1 MVRKF
6 LAMSILS
13 RGFGYLRT
21 KLRIDTSEG
30 YYPGR
35 DPFIR
40 PLTPET
46 VLGLSAVW
54 ASQIVIAGTISTL
67 SLGVFNAK
75 KNGEIQPATNHHL
88 YNILKSDPNFDLTA
102 PEFWEY
108 MASAIE
114 LHGSAYARIVPS
126 VREGEISSLLPVNP
140 AVVTVRRLRST
151 GRLEY
156 SYYDAETGTQRKVA
170 QDKMLH
176 IRGAFPTALGG
187 QSPLQAAAGVFR
199 SAHNADMAAGRQW
212 AQGMRPSG
220 VLSVDKPL
228 DKAQRNKLKTILRS
242 EYQGAINDGVPV
254 ILDNG
259 VSWSQLSISA
269 KDAQMLESRS
279 FSVLEIARIFGV
291 PPFMIGHTEKSTSWG
306 TGLEQQVLA
315 FIKFTLRRRVKRIE
329 KALMKQL
336 LTPQERSRGMYIKF
350 NIEDLL
356 RGDTVA
362 RANFYEKM
370 TRNGLMTINE
380 VRDLEDRPA
389 IDGGGVARVQ
399 MQNIPVAE
407 ADGSITGGEDN
418 VDE

>member
-1 MVRKF
+1 
-6 LAMSILS
+6 
-13 RGFGYLRT
+13 
-21 KLRIDTSEG
+21 
-30 YYPGR
+30 
-35 DPFIR
+35 
-40 PLTPET
+40 
-46 VLGLSAVW
+46 
-54 ASQIVIAGTISTL
+54 
-67 SLGVFNAK
+67 
-75 KNGEIQPATNHHL
+75 
-88 YNILKSDPNFDLTA
+88 
-102 PEFWEY
+102 
-108 MASAIE
+108 
-114 LHGSAYARIVPS
+114 
-126 VREGEISSLLPVNP
+126 
-140 AVVTVRRLRST
+140 
-151 GRLEY
+151 
-156 SYYDAETGTQRKVA
+156 
-170 QDKMLH
+170 MLH